1 MARVIRGKGIKLLDE
16 DVEAAAFR
24 ILIGVYAY
32 LVDIGDYDDLDEVI
46 FVFKKY
52 IYSEYERLYSFI
64 KKLDKVE
71 HGDACNFMEVR
82 LKYIKKSIEDQ
93 VLIPPSEILGELQH
107 IKTFKKLIQVQ
118 EVTCFPCVKLK

>member
-1 MARVIRGKGIKLLDE
+1 
-16 DVEAAAFR
+16 
-24 ILIGVYAY
+24 
-32 LVDIGDYDDLDEVI
+32 
-46 FVFKKY
+46 
-52 IYSEYERLYSFI
+52 
-64 KKLDKVE
+64 
-71 HGDACNFMEVR
+71 MEVR